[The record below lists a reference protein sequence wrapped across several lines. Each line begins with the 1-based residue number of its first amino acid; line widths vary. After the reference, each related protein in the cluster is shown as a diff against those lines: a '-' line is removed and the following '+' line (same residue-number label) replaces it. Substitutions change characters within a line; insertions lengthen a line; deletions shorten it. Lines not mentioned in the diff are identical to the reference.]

1 MTKKLYAGN
10 LPHALTDDSLKEL
23 FSAHGNVESAKIIMD
38 MATGR
43 SKGFGFVEMVTE
55 EEANAAIE
63 ALNRTEVD
71 GRTIN
76 VSQARPRENRNS
88 RGPRPGGGGG
98 GNGGGGFRRY

>member
-10 LPHALTDDSLKEL
+10 LPHALTDDSLKVL
-23 FSAHGNVESAKIIMD
+23 FSPHGTVESAKIIMD

-43 SKGFGFVEMVTE
+43 SKGFGFVEMSTE
-55 EEANAAIE
+55 DEANAAIE
-63 ALNRTEVD
+63 GLNGTEVE

-88 RGPRPGGGGG
+88 RGPRPGG
-98 GNGGGGFRRY
+98 NGGGGFRRY